1 MLADAL
7 LLASLAGGGALLLA
21 FGASEPEDSSNDVSR
36 EQQRCQERLK
46 RHPAL
51 LQSGD
56 LQSYLRDAL
65 PLFIAACPE
74 TSDALMSTC
83 ERLLL
88 LQASLHASERKP
100 SPGVSAVALGLRRD
114 ALSQVRQITQAAL
127 RSKAHSFRALS
138 LAETVRELEQSISDL
153 VHNIQQEISLRL
165 MGP

>member
-21 FGASEPEDSSNDVSR
+21 FGASEEESSDDVSR
-36 EQQRCQERLK
+36 EQRRCQERLA

-127 RSKAHSFRALS
+127 RSKAHAFRALS
-138 LAETVRELEQSISDL
+138 IAETVRELEQSISDL

-165 MGP
+165 MSP